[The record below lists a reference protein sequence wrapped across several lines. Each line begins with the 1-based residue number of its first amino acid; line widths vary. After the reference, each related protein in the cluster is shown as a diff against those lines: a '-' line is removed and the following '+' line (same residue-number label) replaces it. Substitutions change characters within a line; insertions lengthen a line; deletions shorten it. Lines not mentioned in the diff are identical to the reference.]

1 MKNSDDSYN
10 LYFINAFPSKNSWR
24 EMKVE
29 KKKKEKAQSHDSFL
43 ENKYSVFCSD
53 IFRIESKLCINI
65 PYQ

>member
-29 KKKKEKAQSHDSFL
+29 KKKEKAQSHGSFL

>member
-29 KKKKEKAQSHDSFL
+29 KKKRKKHNLTTLSW
-43 ENKYSVFCSD
+43 KT
-53 IFRIESKLCINI
+53 NI
-65 PYQ
+65 PCFAPTYFVSKVNFA